1 MLIQQG
7 DTKLSGIP
15 LKKGKFGFPN
25 LRDSPRTRGMP
36 FYLPCFTMNQFSSK
50 AIISHGQT
58 MSYIE
63 LDKY

>member
-25 LRDSPRTRGMP
+25 LRDSPRSEARKPPAGARIYGSLEP
-36 FYLPCFTMNQFSSK
+36 VW
-50 AIISHGQT
+50 
-58 MSYIE
+58 
-63 LDKY
+63 DKI